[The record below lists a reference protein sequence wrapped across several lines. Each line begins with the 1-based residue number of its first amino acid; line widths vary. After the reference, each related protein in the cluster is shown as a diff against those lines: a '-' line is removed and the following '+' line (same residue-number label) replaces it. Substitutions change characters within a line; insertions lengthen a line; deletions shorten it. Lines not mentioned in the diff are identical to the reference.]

1 MMNLLAQ
8 LVAWLNVPANALGK
22 PFLAPVAMVPGWLS
36 MTLVSALLGLACMLV
51 FKYTSHQRAM
61 QRVRDDIQAHLL
73 VLKLFPDSLWVTL
86 RAEGRVLRGAASLL
100 VLAVVPM
107 LVMLVPVSLL
117 LGQLG
122 LWYQVRPL
130 RNGEAA
136 VVTVQ
141 LRGECGSPL
150 PDVRLEPT
158 SAVETVHGPY
168 QVLSKDKREICWE
181 LRACASG
188 YQRLAFDVN
197 GQIVEKELAI
207 GDGFMRVSA
216 QRPEWCWSDILWQPA
231 EQPFAADSP
240 VRAISDRLSRP
251 RLLDQRQRLVA
262 GLLFRG
268 LDVLRPLFPPLAEG
282 EHVSATNHYPR
293 PPPR

>member
-1 MMNLLAQ
+1 M
-8 LVAWLNVPANALGK
+8 
-22 PFLAPVAMVPGWLS
+22 PGWLS
-36 MTLVSALLGLACMLV
+36 ITLVAALLGLACMSA

-100 VLAVVPM
+100 LLAVVPM

-130 RNGEAA
+130 RIGEAA

-141 LRGECGSPL
+141 LRGEC
-150 PDVRLEPT
+150 
-158 SAVETVHGPY
+158 
-168 QVLSKDKREICWE
+168 
-181 LRACASG
+181 
-188 YQRLAFDVN
+188 RLALARRAARAHLRRGNRPWAVPSAEQGQAGNLLGTAGPRERLPSPAPFTCD

-231 EQPFAADSP
+231 EAPFAADSP
-240 VRAISDRLSRP
+240 VRAISHRLSRP

-282 EHVSATNHYPR
+282 EHVSATDHYPR
-293 PPPR
+293 PSPR